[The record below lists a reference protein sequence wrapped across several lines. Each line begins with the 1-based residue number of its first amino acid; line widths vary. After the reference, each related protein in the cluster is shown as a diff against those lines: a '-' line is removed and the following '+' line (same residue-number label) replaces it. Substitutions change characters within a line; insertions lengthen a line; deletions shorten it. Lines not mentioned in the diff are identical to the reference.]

1 MKTISIVLFIASL
14 LIMAIGIFL
23 LVSKNYFSNIGDES
37 KYKGSAVKINA
48 IVNICIGIAGI
59 ILATINQIFNI
70 EKNIILI
77 LFVIVI
83 VLGNVI
89 QFILKKRK

>member
-1 MKTISIVLFIASL
+1 MKTISIVLLIASL

-37 KYKGSAVKINA
+37 KYKNEAIKINA
-48 IVNICIGIAGI
+48 IVNIVIGIAGI
-59 ILATINQIFNI
+59 LLATINQIFNI

-77 LFVIVI
+77 IFVIVI
-83 VLGNVI
+83 ILGNII
-89 QFILKKRK
+89 QFSLKKRK